1 MTPRTRAYAALV
13 EAAIEAITR
22 LENHSLKTDRR
33 AAQALHD
40 VLITYDEIINP
51 APRKEAA

>member
-1 MTPRTRAYAALV
+1 MTPRSRAYEALV
-13 EAAIEAITR
+13 EAVIEAVTR

-40 VLITYDEIINP
+40 ALITYDEILNP
-51 APRKEAA
+51 NPRKEAA